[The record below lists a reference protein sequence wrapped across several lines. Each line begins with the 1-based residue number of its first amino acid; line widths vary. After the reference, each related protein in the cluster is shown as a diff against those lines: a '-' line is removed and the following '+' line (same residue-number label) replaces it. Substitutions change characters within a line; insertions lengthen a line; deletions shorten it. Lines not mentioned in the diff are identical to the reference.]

1 MKLMDIFKNIELE
14 NCEISNFTRAETES
28 HTVISIRIKK
38 NRVLDV
44 PEFVNRGRQN

>member
-1 MKLMDIFKNIELE
+1 MELMDIFKNIDLE

-28 HTVISIRIKK
+28 HTDISIRIKK
-38 NRVLDV
+38 NRILDV